1 MVCVVT
7 GLVCFLQKNAL
18 AETDKVL
25 QAKEAELQDGER
37 VARRRDAAREN
48 LERDRTQLQ
57 FLETAVSDAEYVP
70 TLLAQVE
77 RLAKTTHNKVL
88 GVRPQL
94 QTAGPSRIEQRRD
107 PEAQGKSGDGA
118 DGDKPAPRPEPYTP
132 LLIQV
137 NLVGSYQSAQ
147 SFVDRLTRFP
157 KIIAVEEVQMRPH
170 RQNAAVYDSSAL
182 LDVEL
187 KVTAFVMKPDAT
199 PRQRVA
205 SAAGTGGI
213 N

>member
-1 MVCVVT
+1 MVGLVT

-25 QAKEAELQDGER
+25 QAKVVELQDGER

-57 FLETAVSDAEYVP
+57 FLETAVTDAEYVP
-70 TLLAQVE
+70 SLLAQVE
-77 RLAKTTHNKVL
+77 RLAKATHNKVL
-88 GVRPQL
+88 GVRPQT

-107 PEAQGKSGDGA
+107 PDAQSKTTGVA
-118 DGDKPAPRPEPYTP
+118 EGDKAPTPEPYTP
-132 LLIQV
+132 LAIQV

-147 SFVDRLTRFP
+147 SFVDRLMRFP
-157 KIIAVEEVQMRPH
+157 KIIAVEEVQIRPH
-170 RQNAAVYDSSAL
+170 RQNASVYNSSAL

-187 KVTAFVMKPDAT
+187 KITAYVMKPEAT
-199 PRQRVA
+199 PRHRVA